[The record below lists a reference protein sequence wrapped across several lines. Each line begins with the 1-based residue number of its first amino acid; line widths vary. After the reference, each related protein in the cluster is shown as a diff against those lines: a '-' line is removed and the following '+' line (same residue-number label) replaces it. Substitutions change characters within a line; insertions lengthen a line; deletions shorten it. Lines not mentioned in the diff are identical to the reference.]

1 MRRQKIIQ
9 IRLNKYQKYTF
20 RLSFRQPFFF
30 SMHENTIIITA
41 GGIGKR
47 MGGDIPK
54 QFLLFGESPILMQ
67 TIACFYT
74 FDVTAQLLVTLPEE
88 WKSYW
93 EELCDSYQFT
103 VPHTLIS
110 GGKERYHSI
119 QLALQHAT
127 GKLVAVHDGVRP
139 NVSQETIQRCFSSAK
154 KMGSGIPVLE
164 VTESLREL
172 LPDGTSKSVVRSSF
186 RTVQTPQVFEKTI
199 LEKAYQ
205 LPFHPG
211 ITDDASLVEEAGF
224 TVSLVEGNVEN
235 IKITTRGDLTFK

>member
-1 MRRQKIIQ
+1 
-9 IRLNKYQKYTF
+9 
-20 RLSFRQPFFF
+20 
-30 SMHENTIIITA
+30 MHENTIIITA

-54 QFLLFGESPILMQ
+54 QFLLLGDTPILMQ

-74 FDVTAQLLVTLPEE
+74 FDTHAQLLVTLPED

-93 EELCDSYQFT
+93 KELCDKHQFT

-119 QLALQHAT
+119 QLALEHAT
-127 GKLVAVHDGVRP
+127 GKFVAVHDGVRP
-139 NVSQETIQRCFSSAK
+139 NVSQETIQRCFSAAK
-154 KMGSGIPVLE
+154 KTGSGIPVLE
-164 VTESLREL
+164 ITESLREL
-172 LPDGTSKSVVRSSF
+172 LPDGTSKAVVRSNF
-186 RTVQTPQVFEKTI
+186 RNVQTPQVFESSL
-199 LEKAYQ
+199 LEKAYK
-205 LPFHPG
+205 LPFHAG

-224 TVSLVEGNVEN
+224 TISLVEGNVEN

>member
-1 MRRQKIIQ
+1 
-9 IRLNKYQKYTF
+9 
-20 RLSFRQPFFF
+20 
-30 SMHENTIIITA
+30 MHENTIIITA

-54 QFLLFGESPILMQ
+54 QFLLLGDTPILMQ

-74 FDVTAQLLVTLPEE
+74 FDTHAQLLVTLPEE

-93 EELCDSYQFT
+93 KELCDKHQFT

-119 QLALQHAT
+119 QLALEHAT
-127 GKLVAVHDGVRP
+127 GKFVAVHDGVRP
-139 NVSQETIQRCFSSAK
+139 NVSQETIQRCFVSARNT
-154 KMGSGIPVLE
+154 GSGIPVLE
-164 VTESLREL
+164 ITESLREL
-172 LPDGTSKSVVRSSF
+172 LPDGTSKAVVRSNF
-186 RTVQTPQVFEKTI
+186 RSVQTPQVFESSL
-199 LEKAYQ
+199 LEKAYK
-205 LPFHPG
+205 LPFHAG

-224 TVSLVEGNVEN
+224 TISLVEGNVEN

>member
-1 MRRQKIIQ
+1 
-9 IRLNKYQKYTF
+9 
-20 RLSFRQPFFF
+20 
-30 SMHENTIIITA
+30 MHENTIIITA

-54 QFLLFGESPILMQ
+54 QFLLLGDTPILMQ

-74 FDVTAQLLVTLPEE
+74 FDTHAQLLVTLPEE

-93 EELCDSYQFT
+93 KELCDKHQFT

-119 QLALQHAT
+119 QLALEHAT
-127 GKLVAVHDGVRP
+127 GKFVAVHDGVRP
-139 NVSQETIQRCFSSAK
+139 NVSQETIQRCFVSARNT
-154 KMGSGIPVLE
+154 GSGIPVLE
-164 VTESLREL
+164 ITESLREL
-172 LPDGTSKSVVRSSF
+172 LPDGTSKAVVRSNF
-186 RTVQTPQVFEKTI
+186 RSVQTPQVFERSL
-199 LEKAYQ
+199 LEKAYK
-205 LPFHPG
+205 LPFHAG

-224 TVSLVEGNVEN
+224 TISLVEGNVEN

>member
-1 MRRQKIIQ
+1 M
-9 IRLNKYQKYTF
+9 Y
-20 RLSFRQPFFF
+20 
-30 SMHENTIIITA
+30 ENTIIITA

-54 QFLLFGESPILMQ
+54 QFLLLGENPILME
-67 TIACFYT
+67 TIARFHS
-74 FDVTAQLLVTLPEE
+74 FDSHAQLLVTLPEE

-93 EELCDSYQFT
+93 EELCSKYKFT
-103 VPHTLIS
+103 LPHTIIS

-127 GKLVAVHDGVRP
+127 GKFIAVHDGVRP
-139 NVSQETIQRCFSSAK
+139 HVSLETIQRCFDAAK
-154 KMGSGIPVLE
+154 TTGSGIPVLE
-164 VTESLREL
+164 VNESLREIL
-172 LPDGTSKSVVRSSF
+172 SDGSSRAVIRSQF
-186 RTVQTPQVFEKTI
+186 RSVQTPQVFSKNI

-205 LPFHPG
+205 LPFHTG

-224 TVSLVEGNVEN
+224 TVTLVEGNVEN